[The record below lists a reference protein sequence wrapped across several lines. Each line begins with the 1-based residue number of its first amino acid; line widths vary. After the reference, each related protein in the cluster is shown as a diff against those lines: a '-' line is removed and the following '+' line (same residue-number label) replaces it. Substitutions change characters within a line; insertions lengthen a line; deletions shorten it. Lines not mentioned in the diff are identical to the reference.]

1 MGELR
6 QRSRIT
12 SKILQL
18 PAQVKQQVDEMLLD
32 TSITYREIAEHLQEE
47 GYEISTSSIGRYAI
61 RSSNALKKLMQAQEQ
76 TKALVEA
83 IKKDPDAD
91 YTEGALRIMT
101 NELTQKFVTAE
112 EEWDEMPLDK
122 AARVM
127 VSLSRTKAY
136 KDKLKQDMQSK
147 IELAFSGMEK
157 ELMKAIKQEPDLSRQ
172 LKEILEKAKE
182 KMMQDD

>member
-1 MGELR
+1 MQK
-6 QRSRIT
+6 QRERNRVT

-18 PAQVKQQVDEMLLD
+18 PPDLRQQVDEMLLD
-32 TSITYREIAEHLQEE
+32 TAITYQEISEWLSKE
-47 GYEISTSSIGRYAI
+47 GHEISTSSIGRYAI
-61 RSSNALKKLMQAQEQ
+61 KTNSVLKKLLEAQEQ

-83 IKKDPDAD
+83 IKKDPEAD

-101 NELTQKFVTAE
+101 NELTQKFAVAQE
-112 EEWDEMPLDK
+112 QWDEMPLDK